1 MANFISRI
9 VAFFATILVGIV
21 VNYIFLPAWSFNS
34 SAFYFYL
41 LIMAIVA
48 ILFFGIADRFDEIYI
63 PTIICVIITGIILLT
78 LIIGWFTSCT
88 LFHAMRYQSLIEI
101 EEGNFA
107 EEVVSNNI
115 DEIAVVDV
123 ATAQRLGDRTIASLE
138 NPSWYDVD
146 NEYNLILYNGKQYR
160 LSPINYGGFFK
171 YNRAKAA
178 GIPGY
183 VLVDAITQEANL
195 ITLENPIKYSP
206 SAYFSYDLTRHL
218 RNQYSNYVFGKS
230 FFEIDEEGNPYWIT
244 SVKETNIGLFGGK
257 TENSFIITDACTGE
271 STEYSVEDLPEWVD
285 HAFDLEYLMD
295 MIYYNYEYI
304 NGILNFSKTGV
315 NRTSYYYSDSD
326 FAGYNTTISS
336 DGIVFYTS
344 VTPANAAESIN
355 GFILASPRTGILKY
369 YSCFGAEESSAQAAA
384 EGLVQNLGYTATF
397 PTVVNIDGTPTYFMT
412 LKDGAGLI
420 QRYAFC
426 NVENYSIVVQ
436 DYTLEGAINS
446 YRVRIG
452 TLDTS
457 VIDASEN
464 SITTESNEGVEF
476 QTISTFGEIT
486 SLYTAEIGGYTY
498 YIFTLANDTNLYM
511 SSIENNYRQVLL
523 QVGTNVNIEYV
534 TESEIMLVKSI
545 EF

>member
-1 MANFISRI
+1 MAKFISRI
-9 VAFFATILVGIV
+9 IAFIATIVVGLV
-21 VNYIFLPAWSFNS
+21 VNYFFLPAWSFNS
-34 SAFYFYL
+34 GGFYAYL
-41 LIMAIVA
+41 LFMALVA
-48 ILFFGIADRFDEIYI
+48 ICFFGIVDRLAESYI
-63 PTIICVIITGIILLT
+63 PTIICVIITGIVLLT
-78 LIIGWFTSCT
+78 LIIGWFTSCK

-101 EEGNFA
+101 EEGNFT
-107 EEVVSNNI
+107 EEVSSNNI
-115 DEIAVVDV
+115 SEIAVVDV

-138 NPSWYDVD
+138 NPSWYEVD
-146 NEYNLILYNGKQYR
+146 DEYNLILYNGKQYR

-171 YNRAKAA
+171 YNKAKAA

-183 VLVDAITQEANL
+183 VLVDAITQEATL
-195 ITLENPIKYSP
+195 VTLENPIKYSP

-218 RNQYSNYVFGKS
+218 RNQYANYVFGKS

-271 STEYSVEDLPEWVD
+271 STEYSVDDLPEWVD

-304 NGILNFSKTGV
+304 NGFFNFSKTGV
-315 NRTSYYYSDSD
+315 NRTSYYYSDSS

-336 DGIVFYTS
+336 DGIVFYTG

-355 GFILASPRTGILKY
+355 GFILVSPRTGIVKY

-384 EGLVQNLGYTATF
+384 EGLVQNLGYIATF
-397 PTVVNIDGTPTYFMT
+397 PTVVNIDGAPTYFMT

-436 DYTLEGAINS
+436 DSTLEGALNS

-452 TLDTS
+452 TLDASAIDTS
-457 VIDASEN
+457 KD
-464 SITTESNEGVEF
+464 SIPTESNEEIEVE
-476 QTISTFGEIT
+476 TISTSGEIT
-486 SLYTAEIGGYTY
+486 SLYTAEIDGYTY
-498 YIFTLANDTNLYM
+498 YLFTLNDTNLYM

-534 TESEIMLVKSI
+534 NESEIMLVKSI
-545 EF
+545 DF